1 MNLKNFLSAKKFFLI
16 KIIFLWL
23 FLNFFWWKIFFQ
35 EIFADSE
42 NNFVKWEENLTNCRE
57 QKFLITAY
65 YSPLPN
71 QKFYMRG
78 DYMADIRLNWNWTNW
93 ADWTEVYMWLL
104 AWPKWYSFWQKI
116 VLPWLWIWT
125 IHDRWWAILAKS
137 DYHRIDIWMWKWES
151 WLARALN
158 WGIQFVDWKVCD
170 KSPELDNLSFL
181 WVSWKLP
188 SHVEKRLVERTNN
201 LKNWWTYT
209 FQWSWVWWKKITIW
223 WKSWWSWDSQS
234 NYNKPKEEIFEFVK
248 IPQDVWFWDE
258 WQDVLKLQIVLKNI
272 WFYRENPN
280 WVYDNATMEA
290 VFNFQRENWVVE
302 SLDNLWAWHFWKNT
316 KKTLEIFLKEMS
328 EKSKKNVWSVQ
339 SEIVFWE
346 TDEKNNNLKKSEI
359 STSNE
364 EKMNFKPSSKENIFS
379 FWENISVKEI
389 QKLLKEWKKI
399 NDFWN
404 FDKTEN
410 IENKNIL
417 DIS

>member
-1 MNLKNFLSAKKFFLI
+1 MNFKNLLLVKKIFLI
-16 KIIFLWL
+16 KIIF
-23 FLNFFWWKIFFQ
+23 FWSFIFFLKFSWKVSAL
-35 EIFADSE
+35 EH
-42 NNFVKWEENLTNCRE
+42 VKWEEGLIWCKN

-65 YSPLPN
+65 YSPLPG
-71 QKFYMRG
+71 QRFYMRW

-104 AWPKWYSFWQKI
+104 AWPKWYNFWQKI

-137 DYHRIDIWMWKWES
+137 NYHRIDIWMWKWES

-158 WGIQFVDWKVCD
+158 WGIQFVDWKVCG

-188 SHVEKRLVERTNN
+188 PYVEKRLIDRTNN
-201 LKNWWTYT
+201 LKNWWSYT
-209 FQWSWVWWKKITIW
+209 FKWSWVWWKKITIW
-223 WKSWWSWDSQS
+223 WSWWSWWKTYISP
-234 NYNKPKEEIFEFVK
+234 KPEIFEFVK

-272 WFYRENPN
+272 WFYRESPN

-316 KKTLEIFLKEMS
+316 KKALEIFLKNMS
-328 EKSKKNVWSVQ
+328 EKSKKNVWSIQ
-339 SEIVFWE
+339 SELYSPGTNNTDKEKSSLGLVKKNIVPGLVQIDF
-346 TDEKNNNLKKSEI
+346 KS
-359 STSNE
+359 
-364 EKMNFKPSSKENIFS
+364 SSKEDIFS
-379 FWENISVKEI
+379 FWENMSVKDI
-389 QKLLKEWKKI
+389 QKMLMEWKSVDEFW
-399 NDFWN
+399 DFDN
-404 FDKTEN
+404 SD
-410 IENKNIL
+410 L